1 VDDEPPARGDDPAEV
16 FLRLRD
22 AWVARNARPITVE
35 EALDLGD
42 DDLEDRV
49 WGRLLALGAADDVAR
64 FSRGQRMAF
73 ATREVESYV
82 DGQGGLYEYFA
93 SGSHDAAAARIA
105 VEGYRLIGLQG
116 EADVLAAAADLFAAA
131 GVDGLEEIDDDL
143 VRLEAPLVE
152 RPVRA
157 ARLAFIRANPA
168 EFAI

>member
-1 VDDEPPARGDDPAEV
+1 MMRVIAMA
-16 FLRLRD
+16 
-22 AWVARNARPITVE
+22 VAGV
-35 EALDLGD
+35 
-42 DDLEDRV
+42 
-49 WGRLLALGAADDVAR
+49 
-64 FSRGQRMAF
+64 
-73 ATREVESYV
+73 
-82 DGQGGLYEYFA
+82 
-93 SGSHDAAAARIA
+93 A